1 MGSRGG
7 SRYVTDNFGPD
18 GLTEICSGEHQP
30 VYDEFG
36 GVLLLVFVTRH
47 RYDLQQHD
55 LGVSGPSS
63 FALKYLHDG
72 SSSRSLEDL
81 TSEENQQLGAW
92 VRGLFETEA
101 ITNEL
106 ISTCKPQEFYLLVAT
121 LFKQSLAACQAGV
134 LSLDVLK
141 SGFECKCKAFCTV
154 EN

>member
-1 MGSRGG
+1 M
-7 SRYVTDNFGPD
+7 F
-18 GLTEICSGEHQP
+18 LGEHQP

-36 GVLLLVFVTRH
+36 GVFLLVFVTKH

-55 LGVSGPSS
+55 LGVSGTGS
-63 FALKYLHDG
+63 FILKYLHDG

-92 VRGLFETEA
+92 IRGLFETEA

-141 SGFECKCKAFCTV
+141 SGFECKCNACSYSCESITTLTST
-154 EN
+154 